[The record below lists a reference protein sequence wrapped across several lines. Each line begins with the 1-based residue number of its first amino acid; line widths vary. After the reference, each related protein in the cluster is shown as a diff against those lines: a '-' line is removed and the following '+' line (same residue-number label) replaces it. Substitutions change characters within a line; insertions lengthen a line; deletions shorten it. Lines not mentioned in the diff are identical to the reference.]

1 MSTVLVAEDDLAIR
15 DLLTFLLDTSGHH
28 VLACADGGSALATA
42 LREHPD
48 LAVLDVS
55 MPGVDGIEVCR
66 ALRATADTKRMAVLM
81 LTSHGQWLDVSTGF
95 AAGADDCLVKPFE
108 PSDLM
113 SRIET
118 LLERSGTAGP
128 PVAS

>member
-28 VLACADGGSALATA
+28 VLACADGGSALDTA
-42 LREHPD
+42 RREHPD
-48 LAVLDVS
+48 LAILDVS
-55 MPGVDGIEVCR
+55 MPGINGIEVCR
-66 ALRATADTKRMAVLM
+66 ALRERADTELMPVLM

-95 AAGADDCLVKPFE
+95 DAGADDYLVKPFE
-108 PSDLM
+108 PSELM

-118 LLERSGTAGP
+118 LLEQSG
-128 PVAS
+128 VD